1 AAQCAQIDERVGE
14 GGHGLAAVAGQVVL
28 LDLAGGPLEAVAA
41 GLLGVEVPLP
51 GAHAAEVQGQEGAH
65 GVAGRGQV
73 VRDVDLDVG
82 GDVEAVEV
90 AAGPGR
96 PGGQV
101 LAEGGGVLGG
111 VQEPEPAVGQLPA
124 PRPGA

>member
-1 AAQCAQIDERVGE
+1 
-14 GGHGLAAVAGQVVL
+14 
-28 LDLAGGPLEAVAA
+28 LEAVAG
-41 GLLGVEVPLP
+41 GLLGVEVALP
-51 GAHAAEVQGQEGAH
+51 GAHAADVQGQERPH

-73 VRDVDLDVG
+73 VGDVHLDVG

-101 LAEGGGVLGG
+101 LAEAAGVLGG
-111 VQEPEPAVGQLPA
+111 EQEPEPAVGQLPGQGQVA
-124 PRPGA
+124 RPHGAQIDGQARLDGGDGELE